1 MVINPR
7 GRSTRVLVFVLVAVS
22 MGVISLDYR
31 QPQSGP
37 LSGIGR
43 VMSGAMAPL
52 QRAVTDVTRPVGNF
66 FTGLAHLPTNQ
77 QTIDQLRSQLADAKA
92 IALSVAALKREL
104 QQLQQQAAVVDQ
116 FSSTVVQ
123 ADVIA
128 NGVSNDQWTL
138 TIGKG
143 STSGIAVDMPVI
155 TGGPAGAPAGAPTG
169 IPTGARLVGKII
181 SVTPTTA
188 DVQLA
193 NDRDFGVAAQ
203 LGSTGATGQVQGQGS
218 GDLLMNL
225 VDLGTV
231 VQAGDPVL
239 TKRYVIN
246 GQAGLFPSGI
256 VIGTVSRTL
265 PPETGDPNL
274 FIAVAPAVDFS
285 NLDYVA
291 VIETGSGG

>member
-1 MVINPR
+1 M
-7 GRSTRVLVFVLVAVS
+7 LVAIS
-22 MGVISLDYR
+22 IGVISLDYR
-31 QPQSGP
+31 QPESGP
-37 LSGIGR
+37 LSSAGR

-52 QRAVTDVTRPVGNF
+52 QRAVTAVTRPIGNF

-77 QTIDQLRSQLADAKA
+77 ATIDRLNQEVADAKA
-92 IALSVAALKREL
+92 GTASVVDLQRRIQEL
-104 QQLQQQAAVVDQ
+104 EQQAAVVDQ
-116 FSSTVVQ
+116 FASTVVQ

-143 STSGIAVDMPVI
+143 STSGIGIDMPVI
-155 TGGPAGAPAGAPTG
+155 TGGPD
-169 IPTGARLVGKII
+169 GARLVGKVI
-181 SVTPTTA
+181 SVTASSA

-193 NDRDFGVAAQ
+193 SDRDFGVAGQ
-203 LGSTGATGQVQGQGS
+203 LGSTGAVGQVQGQGP

-225 VDLGTV
+225 VDVGSE

-239 TKRYVIN
+239 TKRYLIN
-246 GQAGLFPSGI
+246 GLSGLFPSGI

-265 PPETGDPNL
+265 PAATGDPSL
-274 FIAVAPAVDFS
+274 FVEVQPAVDFS

>member
-1 MVINPR
+1 MVVRPR
-7 GRSTRVLVFVLVAVS
+7 GRSTRLLVFVLVAIS
-22 MGVISLDYR
+22 IGVISLDYR
-31 QPQSGP
+31 QPQNGP
-37 LSGIGR
+37 LSGVGR

-66 FTGLAHLPTNQ
+66 FQALAHLPTNQ
-77 QTIDQLRSQLADAKA
+77 HTIDQLRSDLANATANQLR
-92 IALSVAALKREL
+92 IATLERQNAEL
-104 QQLQQQAAVVDQ
+104 QQLAQVVDQ

-155 TGGPAGAPAGAPTG
+155 TGGQNGA
-169 IPTGARLVGKII
+169 ILVGKII
-181 SVTPTTA
+181 GVTQTTA

-225 VDLGTV
+225 VDLGSA

-274 FIAVAPAVDFS
+274 YIAVAPAVDFS

>member
-1 MVINPR
+1 MVVRPR
-7 GRSTRVLVFVLVAVS
+7 GRSTRLLVFVLVAIS
-22 MGVISLDYR
+22 IGVISLDYR
-31 QPQSGP
+31 QPQNGP

-77 QTIDQLRSQLADAKA
+77 RTIDQLRNQLADAKA
-92 IALSVAALKREL
+92 SALSVAALKREL

-143 STSGIAVDMPVI
+143 STSGIGVDMPVI
-155 TGGPAGAPAGAPTG
+155 TGGPV
-169 IPTGARLVGKII
+169 GARLVGKII

>member
-1 MVINPR
+1 
-7 GRSTRVLVFVLVAVS
+7 VFVLVAIS
-22 MGVISLDYR
+22 IGVISLDYHR
-31 QPQSGP
+31 PENGP
-37 LSGIGR
+37 LSGVGR

-52 QRAVTDVTRPVGNF
+52 QRAVTAVTRPVGNF

-77 QTIDQLRSQLADAKA
+77 QTIDQLRQQLADAKA
-92 IALSVAALKREL
+92 GTIAVADLQRRITEL
-104 QQLQQQAAVVDQ
+104 EQQAAVVNQ
-116 FSSTVVQ
+116 FASTVVQ

-128 NGVSNDQWTL
+128 NGVSNDRWTL

-143 STSGIAVDMPVI
+143 STSGIGVDMPVI
-155 TGGPAGAPAGAPTG
+155 TGGPD
-169 IPTGARLVGKII
+169 GARLVGKVIG
-181 SVTPTTA
+181 VTPSTA

-203 LGSTGATGQVQGQGS
+203 LGSTGATGQVQGQGA

-225 VDLGTV
+225 VDVGSE

-239 TKRYVIN
+239 TKRYIIN
-246 GQAGLFPSGI
+246 GQSGLFPSGI

-265 PPETGDPNL
+265 PAETGDPSL
-274 FIAVAPAVDFS
+274 FVAVQPAVDFS

-291 VIETGSGG
+291 VIETGSGA

>member
-1 MVINPR
+1 M
-7 GRSTRVLVFVLVAVS
+7 LVAIS
-22 MGVISLDYR
+22 IGVISLDYR
-31 QPQSGP
+31 QPQNGP
-37 LSGIGR
+37 LSGAGR
-43 VMSGAMAPL
+43 VLSGAMAPL

-77 QTIDQLRSQLADAKA
+77 RTIDQLKNQLADAKA
-92 IALSVAALKREL
+92 SALSVAALKREL

-143 STSGIAVDMPVI
+143 SASGIGVDMPVI
-155 TGGPAGAPAGAPTG
+155 TGGPN
-169 IPTGARLVGKII
+169 GARLVGKII

-225 VDLGTV
+225 VDLGSV